1 MELQVINAKG
11 ENASTLS
18 ASDVV
23 FGREYNEALIHQVVV
38 GYQANGRSADRA
50 QLTRAEVRHSTKK
63 PWKQKGT
70 GNARAGMT
78 SSPIWRGGGRAFPN
92 KPDEN
97 FTHKINRKMYRAGM
111 AAILSQLARDGRLS
125 VVESFTV
132 DSPKTKLV
140 AGALKDMGLTEALI
154 VTDAYDDNLFLAT
167 RNLPNVTAVAAHNV
181 DPYSLLN
188 FKRVLVTKAAVAK
201 IEESYK

>member
-1 MELQVINAKG
+1 MELQVINAQGK
-11 ENASTLS
+11 ASSTMS
-18 ASDVV
+18 ASDLV
-23 FGREYNEALIHQVVV
+23 FAREYNEALVHQVVV
-38 GYQANGRSADRA
+38 GYQSNGRSANSS

-111 AAILSQLARDGRLS
+111 ASILSQLARDGRLS
-125 VVESFTV
+125 VVESFTL
-132 DSPKTKLV
+132 DAPKTKLV
-140 AGALKDMGLTEALI
+140 AGVLKDMGITEVLI
-154 VTDAYDDNLFLAT
+154 VTETHDDNLYLAT
-167 RNLPNVTAVAAHNV
+167 RNLPNVATLAAHNV
-181 DPYSLLN
+181 DPVSLLN
-188 FKRVLVTKAAVAK
+188 FKRVLMTKAAIAK

>member
-23 FGREYNEALIHQVVV
+23 FGREYNEALIHQVVI

-125 VVESFTV
+125 VVESFTI
-132 DSPKTKLV
+132 DAPKTKLV
-140 AGALKDMGLTEALI
+140 AGALKNMGLTEALI
-154 VTDAYDDNLFLAT
+154 VTDAHDDNLYLAT

>member
-23 FGREYNEALIHQVVV
+23 FGREYNEALIHQVVI

-125 VVESFTV
+125 VVESFTIEA
-132 DSPKTKLV
+132 PKTKLV
-140 AGALKDMGLTEALI
+140 AGALKNMGLTEALI
-154 VTDAYDDNLFLAT
+154 VTDAHDDNLYLAT

>member
-23 FGREYNEALIHQVVV
+23 FGREYNEALIHQVVI

-125 VVESFTV
+125 VVESFTI

-140 AGALKDMGLTEALI
+140 AGALKGMGLTEALI
-154 VTDAYDDNLFLAT
+154 VTETHDDNLYLAT

-188 FKRVLVTKAAVAK
+188 FKRVLITKAAVAK

>member
-1 MELQVINAKG
+1 MELQVLNAQGKA
-11 ENASTLS
+11 ASTLA
-18 ASDVV
+18 ASDAV
-23 FGREYNEALIHQVVV
+23 FAREYNEALVHQIVV
-38 GYQANGRSADRA
+38 GYQANGRSGNRA

-97 FTHKINRKMYRAGM
+97 FSHKINRKMFRAGM
-111 AAILSQLARDGRLS
+111 ATILSQLARDGRLS
-125 VVESFTV
+125 VVDNFDV
-132 DSPKTKLV
+132 DAPKTKLV
-140 AGALKDMGLTEALI
+140 AGVLKNMGITEALI
-154 VTDAYDDNLFLAT
+154 VTDSVNDNLYLAT
-167 RNLPNVTAVAAHNV
+167 RNLPHVEAIAAHNV
-181 DPYSLLN
+181 DPVRLLN
-188 FKRVLVTKAAVAK
+188 FKRVLFTKAAIAK

>member
-1 MELQVINAKG
+1 MELQVINAQGK
-11 ENASTLS
+11 ASSMMS
-18 ASDVV
+18 ASDLV
-23 FGREYNEALIHQVVV
+23 FAREYNEALVHQVVV
-38 GYQANGRSADRA
+38 GYQSNGRSANSS

-111 AAILSQLARDGRLS
+111 ASILSQLARDGRLS
-125 VVESFTV
+125 VIESFTL
-132 DSPKTKLV
+132 DAPKTKLV
-140 AGALKDMGLTEALI
+140 AGVLKNMGITEVLI
-154 VTDAYDDNLFLAT
+154 VTETHDDNLYLAT
-167 RNLPNVTAVAAHNV
+167 RNLPNVATLAAHNV
-181 DPYSLLN
+181 DPVSLLN
-188 FKRVLVTKAAVAK
+188 FKRVLMTKAAIAK

>member
-1 MELQVINAKG
+1 MELQVINAQGK
-11 ENASTLS
+11 ASSTMS
-18 ASDVV
+18 ASDLV
-23 FGREYNEALIHQVVV
+23 FAREYNEALVHQVVV
-38 GYQANGRSADRA
+38 GYQSNGRSANSS

-125 VVESFTV
+125 VVESFAL
-132 DSPKTKLV
+132 DAPKTKLV
-140 AGALKDMGLTEALI
+140 AGVLKNMGISEALI
-154 VTDAYDDNLFLAT
+154 VTETHDDNLYLAT
-167 RNLPNVTAVAAHNV
+167 RNLPNVATLAAHNV
-181 DPYSLLN
+181 DPVSLLN
-188 FKRVLVTKAAVAK
+188 FKRVLMTKAAIAK

>member
-1 MELQVINAKG
+1 MELQVINAQGKPS
-11 ENASTLS
+11 STLS
-18 ASDVV
+18 ASDMV
-23 FGREYNEALIHQVVV
+23 FAREYNEALIHQVVV
-38 GYQANGRSADRA
+38 GYQSNGRSANSS

-125 VVESFTV
+125 VIESFAL
-132 DSPKTKLV
+132 DAPKTKMI
-140 AGALKDMGLTEALI
+140 AGVLKEMGITEVLI
-154 VTDAYDDNLFLAT
+154 VTETHDENLYLAT
-167 RNLPNVTAVAAHNV
+167 RNLPNVATLPAHNV
-181 DPYSLLN
+181 DPVSLLN
-188 FKRVLVTKAAVAK
+188 FKRVLMTKAAIAK

>member
-23 FGREYNEALIHQVVV
+23 FGREYNEALIHQVVI

-125 VVESFTV
+125 VVESFTI

-140 AGALKDMGLTEALI
+140 AGALKSMGLTEALI